1 MRLLTRVVLPL
12 VVLVVLPRLVALVV
26 VRTSLMVLLSGL
38 RLRSRGCSGSRLCD
52 KGLRLGVE
60 VVLVVLG
67 RTGLTLR
74 SRGSATTLRR
84 GNCGLR
90 LGVELV
96 LPTRGCTGSCVRLV
110 VTVVVVIVVPVVP
123 PALIMFLRMRRI
135 WARMRRRSS

>member
-1 MRLLTRVVLPL
+1 MVRLLTRVVLPL
-12 VVLVVLPRLVALVV
+12 AVLVVLPRLVALVV
-26 VRTSLMVLLSGL
+26 RTSLMVVLSGL
-38 RLRSRGCSGSRLCD
+38 RLRSRGCSGVRLCD

-67 RTGLTLR
+67 RTLLSGLILR
-74 SRGSATTLRR
+74 SRGSPTTVRR
-84 GNCGLR
+84 GSCGLR

-110 VTVVVVIVVPVVP
+110 VTVVVVIVVP